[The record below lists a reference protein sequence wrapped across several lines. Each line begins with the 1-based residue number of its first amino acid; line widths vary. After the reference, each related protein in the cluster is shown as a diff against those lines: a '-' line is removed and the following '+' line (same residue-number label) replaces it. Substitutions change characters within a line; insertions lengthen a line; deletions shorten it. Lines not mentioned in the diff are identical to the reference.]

1 MPTPKKGPRLGG
13 SASHQRHMLA
23 NLATALFEHG
33 RITTTETRARTLR
46 PVAEKLITKAKKG
59 DLHNRREVLKTIRD
73 KSVVHVL
80 FTEIA
85 PQMAERPGGYTR
97 ITKIGNRKGDN
108 APMAVIEL
116 VQEPYKPAAKKATTK
131 KAAAEKPAPQAEEK
145 PAEDKSAE
153 ELSGE
158 EVSEESVTNVGEET
172 PADDSAEDTAAD
184 TAEEAAEESQAARF
198 AELELGDD
206 VAEALE
212 DGSAPSEEFTIKG
225 NKDSGKYHTPDSQ
238 WYDATVAEVW
248 FKTEEAAENAGFVK
262 AG

>member
-13 SASHQRHMLA
+13 SASHQRHILA

-85 PQMAERPGGYTR
+85 PKMAERPGGYTR

-116 VQEPYKPAAKKATTK
+116 VQEQYKPAAKKASAK
-131 KAAAEKPAPQAEEK
+131 KAAPAEKPKAEE
-145 PAEDKSAE
+145 PQVEETVAE
-153 ELSGE
+153 ETEVE
-158 EVSEESVTNVGEET
+158 ETEVETNVGEET
-172 PADDSAEDTAAD
+172 VA
-184 TAEEAAEESQAARF
+184 EAAEESQAAKF
-198 AELELGDD
+198 ADLELGDD
-206 VAEALE
+206 IAEPLE

-238 WYDATVAEVW
+238 WFDQTVAEVW

>member
-46 PVAEKLITKAKKG
+46 PVAEKLITKAKKAHAG
-59 DLHNRREVLKTIRD
+59 ENSLHNRREVLKTIRD
-73 KSVVHVL
+73 KTVVHVL

-116 VQEPYKPAAKKATTK
+116 VQEPYKPAAKKASATK
-131 KAAAEKPAPQAEEK
+131 GAAGEKP
-145 PAEDKSAE
+145 DT
-153 ELSGE
+153 
-158 EVSEESVTNVGEET
+158 SVQEAAGSDETNVGEET
-172 PADDSAEDTAAD
+172 EVADAAETPTAASAD
-184 TAEEAAEESQAARF
+184 
-198 AELELGDD
+198 LEFGDD

-238 WYDATVAEVW
+238 YYDQTVAEVW
-248 FKTEEAAENAGFVK
+248 FTTEEAAENAGFVK

>member
-13 SASHQRHMLA
+13 SASHERHILA

-33 RITTTETRARTLR
+33 KITTTESRARTLR

-80 FTEIA
+80 FTEIG

-116 VQEPYKPAAKKATTK
+116 VQEPYKPAGKKTAAKKT
-131 KAAAEKPAPQAEEK
+131 AAAPAAPVEEARADETK
-145 PAEDKSAE
+145 ADEPDELTGEPVREDTDSNVG
-153 ELSGE
+153 SD
-158 EVSEESVTNVGEET
+158 ESVL
-172 PADDSAEDTAAD
+172 
-184 TAEEAAEESQAARF
+184 EAAEESLVAKYAD
-198 AELELGDD
+198 LELGDD
-206 VAEALE
+206 VAEPLE
-212 DGSAPSEEFTIKG
+212 GGEAPSEEFTIKG

-238 WYDATVAEVW
+238 WYDQTVAEVW
-248 FKTEEAAENAGFVK
+248 FRTEEAAENAGFVK

>member
-13 SASHQRHMLA
+13 SASHQRHILA

-46 PVAEKLITKAKKG
+46 PVAEKLITKAKKAHAG
-59 DLHNRREVLKTIRD
+59 ENSLHNRREVLKTIRD

-108 APMAVIEL
+108 APMAVIAL
-116 VQEPYKPAAKKATTK
+116 VQEPYQPGAKKTTTK
-131 KAAAEKPAPQAEEK
+131 QAAPTGE
-145 PAEDKSAE
+145 PAEPQPSDETDVDE
-153 ELSGE
+153 ED
-158 EVSEESVTNVGEET
+158 SV
-172 PADDSAEDTAAD
+172 AD
-184 TAEEAAEESQAARF
+184 AAEESSSATF
-198 AELELGDD
+198 ADLELGDD
-206 VAEALE
+206 AAEPLE
-212 DGSAPSEEFTIKG
+212 DGSAPSEEFTVKG

-238 WYDATVAEVW
+238 WYDQTVAEVW
-248 FKTEEAAENAGFVK
+248 FRTEEAAENAGFVK

>member
-1 MPTPKKGPRLGG
+1 MPTPKKGARLGG
-13 SASHQRHMLA
+13 SPAHQRLILS

-33 RITTTETRARTLR
+33 KITTTESRARTLR

-80 FTEIA
+80 FTEIG

-116 VQEPYKPAAKKATTK
+116 VQEPYKPAEKKPAQKSGT
-131 KAAAEKPAPQAEEK
+131 KAAAAAAPKADEK
-145 PAEDKSAE
+145 PAE
-153 ELSGE
+153 ELTGE
-158 EVSEESVTNVGEET
+158 PVTDDEATNVGSEET
-172 PADDSAEDTAAD
+172 VL
-184 TAEEAAEESQAARF
+184 EAAEESLVAKF
-198 AELELGDD
+198 ADLEFGDD
-206 VAEALE
+206 VAVAFE
-212 DGSAPSEEFTIKG
+212 DGAAPSEEFTIKG

-238 WYDATVAEVW
+238 WYDQTIAEVW
-248 FKTEEAAENAGFVK
+248 FTTEEAAENAGFVK

>member
-13 SASHQRHMLA
+13 SAAHQRHMLS
-23 NLATALFEHG
+23 NLAAQLFEHG

-46 PVAEKLITKAKKG
+46 PVAEKLITKARKAHLG
-59 DLHNRREVLKTIRD
+59 ENSLHNRREVLKTITN

-85 PQMAERPGGYTR
+85 PKMAERPGGYTR
-97 ITKIGNRKGDN
+97 ITKIGPRKGDN

-116 VQEPYKPAAKKATTK
+116 VQEAYKPAEKKSAPK
-131 KAAAEKPAPQAEEK
+131 VSPKAAAAPAPK
-145 PAEDKSAE
+145 E

-158 EVSEESVTNVGEET
+158 VVDEEPTSSAGEEVSEQTV
-172 PADDSAEDTAAD
+172 A
-184 TAEEAAEESQAARF
+184 EAAEESLSAKF
-198 AELELGDD
+198 ADLEFGDD
-206 VAEALE
+206 VAVALE
-212 DGSAPSEEFTIKG
+212 DGAAPSDAFTIKG

-238 WYDATVAEVW
+238 WYDQTIAEVW
-248 FKTEEAAENAGFVK
+248 FTTEEAAENAGFVK

>member
-13 SASHQRHMLA
+13 SASHQRHILA

-33 RITTTETRARTLR
+33 KITTTESRARTLR

-80 FTEIA
+80 FTEIG

-116 VQEPYKPAAKKATTK
+116 VQEPYKPADKKPAKKAATK
-131 KAAAEKPAPQAEEK
+131 AGAPQADEK
-145 PAEDKSAE
+145 PAE
-153 ELSGE
+153 EL
-158 EVSEESVTNVGEET
+158 T
-172 PADDSAEDTAAD
+172 
-184 TAEEAAEESQAARF
+184 
-198 AELELGDD
+198 
-206 VAEALE
+206 
-212 DGSAPSEEFTIKG
+212 
-225 NKDSGKYHTPDSQ
+225 
-238 WYDATVAEVW
+238 
-248 FKTEEAAENAGFVK
+248 
-262 AG
+262 